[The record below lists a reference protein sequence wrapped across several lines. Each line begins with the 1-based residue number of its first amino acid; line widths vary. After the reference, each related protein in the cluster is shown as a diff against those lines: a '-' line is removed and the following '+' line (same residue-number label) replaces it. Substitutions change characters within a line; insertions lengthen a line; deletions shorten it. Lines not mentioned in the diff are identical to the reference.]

1 MSTANN
7 HERRRTE
14 KWRRKSAASGSLSLS
29 PSQDSTAQKSTRGIA
44 YKLRLRG
51 RTFSLGTIRKL
62 DRSCKK
68 MRPCDGQSTRH
79 LRAVLSLSNSQC
91 MFHLHWAAVTFPLT
105 TQTLTDKGGRR
116 LTLAITWEIIVR
128 FKRAMVNDEVVNR
141 VSCCSRKLK

>member
-1 MSTANN
+1 
-7 HERRRTE
+7 
-14 KWRRKSAASGSLSLS
+14 
-29 PSQDSTAQKSTRGIA
+29 
-44 YKLRLRG
+44 
-51 RTFSLGTIRKL
+51 
-62 DRSCKK
+62 
-68 MRPCDGQSTRH
+68 
-79 LRAVLSLSNSQC
+79 